1 MLYTQLGTTGLRISQ
16 IGVGTWQ
23 FGDKWWGWGRDYGEE
38 EAIAAIKEAVAFG
51 INFIDTAEI
60 YGKGVSEQIVG
71 KAIRNIREQV
81 VIATKVWPTHA
92 TYNGV
97 IKACER
103 SLKRLGIKMID
114 LYQVHWPNPIVPI
127 GQTMRAMER
136 LVREGKIGYIGV
148 SNFSLKQLIKAQEA
162 LKSEQVVSNQVKYN
176 IIERDVEKELLP
188 YAERE
193 KITIIAY
200 SPLAQGLLTGK
211 YDPNNIPRD
220 AVRKINILFDKNNI
234 IKLQALITALREIA
248 DKYGRTPAQ
257 VALNWLIKKPEVV
270 AVAGVKT
277 PQQARDN
284 AGAGEFKLEEEDI
297 RRITKIADE
306 IHINKTLS
314 RLKVLLRVLR

>member
-1 MLYTQLGTTGLRISQ
+1 MLYSQLGTTGLRISQ

-23 FGDKWWGWGRDYGEE
+23 FGDKWWGWGRGYGEE
-38 EAIAAIKEAVAFG
+38 EAITAIKEAVAHG
-51 INFIDTAEI
+51 VNFIDTAEI
-60 YGKGVSEQIVG
+60 YGKGISEQVVG

-103 SLKRLGIKMID
+103 SLKRLRIKMID

-136 LVREGKIGYIGV
+136 LVREGKISYIGV

-176 IIERDVEKELLP
+176 IVERDVERELLP

-211 YDPNNIPRD
+211 YDPNNLPRD

-234 IKLQALITALREIA
+234 TKLQSLITMLREIA
-248 DKYGRTPAQ
+248 DKYERTPAQ

-270 AVAGVKT
+270 AIAGVKN

-284 AGAGEFKLEEEDI
+284 AGAGEFKLAGEDI
-297 RRITKIADE
+297 ERITKIADE
-306 IHINKTLS
+306 IRIDKTLS
-314 RLKVLLRVLR
+314 RLKVFLRLLR